1 MVNLR
6 HGSYKLLREL
16 KEGLPVDKRTT
27 LGATLAQIE
36 LRLQKHFGSFN
47 GPQAVLFST
56 ILLPHLA
63 FLLNHPMINED
74 GNLMADWKWASSK
87 VENGLR
93 LLTQLA
99 GSEVKKPVSSLEE
112 YLEAKT
118 ESQK

>member
-1 MVNLR
+1 
-6 HGSYKLLREL
+6 
-16 KEGLPVDKRTT
+16 
-27 LGATLAQIE
+27 
-36 LRLQKHFGSFN
+36 
-47 GPQAVLFST
+47 
-56 ILLPHLA
+56 
-63 FLLNHPMINED
+63 
-74 GNLMADWKWASSK
+74 MADWKWASSK